1 MVVLLGIVKTRCM
14 GGFVKNITAT
24 SLVLFLFC
32 TAPASANLLDDL
44 EKEAREVTSTYKKNH
59 TTLDPK
65 TIAAGLKEALSVGVA
80 NGVMNV
86 SKIDGYFGNQLIKIL
101 VPEKVQKITKVLRD
115 MGFKKEV
122 DRFELSMNRAAE
134 QAAPKA
140 RAFFVDAIKQMTIQD
155 AQAILRG
162 GDTAATAYLKS
173 KTHDK
178 IYASFKPV
186 IASAM
191 QNTGVTRNFKV
202 LMDKAQT
209 IPLLKKQ
216 TVDLDHYVTA
226 EALDGL
232 FFMVGEEERK
242 IRKDPAARVT
252 KLLKKVFQ

>member
-1 MVVLLGIVKTRCM
+1 MKSVLIASLALLLLCIPHIV
-14 GGFVKNITAT
+14 
-24 SLVLFLFC
+24 
-32 TAPASANLLDDL
+32 SANLLDDL
-44 EKEAREVTSTYKKNH
+44 EKGAREVTSTYQKNH
-59 TTLDPK
+59 AALDPK
-65 TIAAGLKEALSVGVA
+65 TIAAGLKEALSVGVT
-80 NGVMNV
+80 NGVLNV
-86 SKIDGYFGNQLIKIL
+86 SRIDGYFGNQLIKIL
-101 VPEKVQKITKVLRD
+101 VPEKVQKITRVLRD

-140 RAFFVDAIKQMTIQD
+140 RAFFIDAIKQMTIKD
-155 AQAILRG
+155 AESILRG
-162 GDTAATAYLKS
+162 SDTAATEYLKS
-173 KTHDK
+173 RTHDK
-178 IYASFKPV
+178 VYASFKPV

-202 LMDKAQT
+202 LMDKANT
-209 IPLLKKQ
+209 IPLLKTQ
-216 TVDLDHYVTA
+216 TVDLDHYVTT